1 MSIHSFF
8 FAVPCEYLI
17 ACLYRAYKNILLSF
31 FRIENLDE
39 LHAMGLYLN
48 DLNPHGLSRELVMA
62 GWQHCS
68 KLEIMFEK
76 EEQRSDELEK
86 SLELADSWKKQGDD
100 LLYSMI
106 PRPIAEKM
114 QNGIG
119 SSDQCQSFDEVSV
132 IFGEVL
138 VSY

>member
-1 MSIHSFF
+1 
-8 FAVPCEYLI
+8 
-17 ACLYRAYKNILLSF
+17 
-31 FRIENLDE
+31 
-39 LHAMGLYLN
+39 MGLYLN
-48 DLNPHGLSRELVMA
+48 DLNPHGLSKELVMA

-76 EEQRSDELEK
+76 EETRSDELEK
-86 SLELADSWKKQGDD
+86 SLELADSWKKQGDE

-114 QNGIG
+114 QNGVD

-132 IFGEVL
+132 IFCEVMVSIFFLKWEEEEDDAPGERINL
-138 VSY
+138 RI